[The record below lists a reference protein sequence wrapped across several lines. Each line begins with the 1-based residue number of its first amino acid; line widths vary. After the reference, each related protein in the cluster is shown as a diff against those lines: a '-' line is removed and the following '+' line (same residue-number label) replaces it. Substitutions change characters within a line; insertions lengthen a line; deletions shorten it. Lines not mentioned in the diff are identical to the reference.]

1 MEAEETLGMRGYGGR
16 IAALTLAAIFAAM
29 HAHATDAAPLRSDAE
44 DRWQLAIAPYIWLP
58 SVDGTMRFSLPGGGA
73 DTSTGPYDYLQNLK
87 FAFMIQGEARKGD
100 WSFFADGI
108 YLNFGRHESAVNAT
122 NGLFGPRETQQSAE
136 TSFRGTLVEI
146 GGGRTVMRQSWGSVD
161 AIVGMRYLGVKGT
174 LDATAVSTTSAGANP
189 QLDVSQVQ
197 NIFDGFAGVRG
208 RVSITGD
215 GRWYVPFYLDL
226 GAGSSEF
233 TWQAM
238 TGLGYAMKWG
248 DVSLTYRYLAFY
260 GRGDQLVQTLRFSG
274 PSLNVIFRF

>member
-1 MEAEETLGMRGYGGR
+1 METPARSGSSPSRHTCGCHPWTGR
-16 IAALTLAAIFAAM
+16 CI
-29 HAHATDAAPLRSDAE
+29 
-44 DRWQLAIAPYIWLP
+44 
-58 SVDGTMRFSLPGGGA
+58 FSLPGGGA
-73 DTSTGPYDYLQNLK
+73 DASTGPYDYLQNLK
-87 FAFMIQGEARKGD
+87 FAFMLQGEARKGD

-108 YLNFGRHESAVNAT
+108 YLNFGRHESSVNAT
-122 NGLFGPRETQQSAE
+122 NGLFGPRGTQQSVE
-136 TSFRGTLVEI
+136 TNFRGTLIEI

-174 LDATAVSTTSAGANP
+174 LDAMAVSTTGASSGANQ

-215 GRWYVPFYLDL
+215 GSWYMPFYLDL
-226 GAGSSEF
+226 GAGTSKF

-238 TGLGYAMKWG
+238 TGPGYAMKWG

-260 GRGDQLVQTLRFSG
+260 GSGDQLVQTLRFSG
-274 PSLNVIFRF
+274 PSLNVNFRF

>member
-1 MEAEETLGMRGYGGR
+1 MEAEETPFMRGYCGC
-16 IAALTLAAIFAAM
+16 IAALTFAATL
-29 HAHATDAAPLRSDAE
+29 AHASDAAPLRSDA
-44 DRWQLAIAPYIWLP
+44 DDHWQFAVAPYLWLP

-73 DTSTGPYDYLQNLK
+73 DGSTGPYDYLQNLK

-122 NGLFGPRETQQSAE
+122 NGLFGPRETQQSDE

-146 GGGRTVMRQSWGSVD
+146 GGGRTVMQQSWGSVD

-174 LDATAVSTTSAGANP
+174 LDATAVLTTSAGVGASP

-226 GAGSSEF
+226 GAGSSKF

-260 GRGDQLVQTLRFSG
+260 GSGDQLVQTLRFSG

>member
-1 MEAEETLGMRGYGGR
+1 MEAEETPFMRGYRGC
-16 IAALTLAAIFAAM
+16 IAALTFVTTLAQAS
-29 HAHATDAAPLRSDAE
+29 DAAPPQSDA
-44 DRWQLAIAPYIWLP
+44 DDPWQFAVAPYLWLP
-58 SVDGTMRFSLPGGGA
+58 SVNGTMRFSLPGGGA
-73 DTSTGPYDYLQNLK
+73 DASTGPYDYLQNLK

-108 YLNFGRHESAVNAT
+108 YLNFGRHESSVSAT
-122 NGLFGPRETQQSAE
+122 TGLFRPRETQQSVE

-174 LDATAVSTTSAGANP
+174 LDATALSSTSAGVGANP
-189 QLDVSQVQ
+189 KLEVSQVQ

-208 RVSITGD
+208 RIWITGD
-215 GRWYVPFYLDL
+215 SPWYVPFYLDL
-226 GAGSSEF
+226 GAGSSKF

-238 TGLGYAMKWG
+238 TGIGYAMKWG

-260 GRGDQLVQTLRFSG
+260 GSGDQLVQTLRFSG

>member
-1 MEAEETLGMRGYGGR
+1 MRRYCEC
-16 IAALTLAAIFAAM
+16 ITALMFFATP
-29 HAHATDAAPLRSDAE
+29 AHASDAAPARSDA
-44 DRWQLAIAPYIWLP
+44 DDHWQFAVAPYLWLP
-58 SVDGTMRFSLPGGGA
+58 SVTGTMQFSLPGGGA
-73 DTSTGPYDYLQNLK
+73 EASTGPYDYLQNLK

-100 WSFFADGI
+100 WSFFADAI
-108 YLNFGRHESAVNAT
+108 YLNFGRHETSVNAT
-122 NGLFGPRETQQSAE
+122 NGLFGPRETQQSVE
-136 TSFRGTLVEI
+136 TSFRGTVVQI
-146 GGGRTVMRQSWGSVD
+146 GGGRTIIRQSRGYVD

-174 LDATAVSTTSAGANP
+174 LDATAVSTTIAGAGANP
-189 QLDVSQVQ
+189 QLSVSQVQ
-197 NIFDGFAGVRG
+197 NIFDGFAGLRG

-226 GAGSSEF
+226 GAGTSKF

-260 GRGDQLVQTLRFSG
+260 GSGDQLVQTLRLSG